1 MFVVIN
7 GCRADFLYVYQAK
20 NGADLAP
27 VLAGLTCAMTQE
39 TGIEAKPV
47 LPALILCSSGLPDRD
62 IPHLFSATVERDET
76 YSGRQW
82 KNKRHGL
89 KTGVT
94 KPSGGTCH
102 RLVCGILCP
111 GGEVWAQVVPDVAAK
126 TLLPR
131 ICRRLEVG
139 SSVCSNSW
147 TSDTGIAAKD

>member
-1 MFVVIN
+1 MGQIWHRFW
-7 GCRADFLYVYQAK
+7 
-20 NGADLAP
+20 P
-27 VLAGLTCAMTQE
+27 GLPMVAMAQE

-47 LPALILCSSGLPDRD
+47 LPALTLCSSGLPDRD

-82 KNKRHGL
+82 KNKRHRL

-94 KPSGGTCH
+94 KPSGGTSY

-139 SSVCSNSW
+139 SSVCSNSG